1 MRIRSIGA
9 LRAAL
14 AGACAT
20 LLVACNPGDEPDATQ
35 GTLKVSL
42 TDAPACGFDQ
52 VNVTVD
58 RVRVH
63 QDANA
68 IETDSGWS
76 DVILNPARKIDLL
89 TLTSGEPLS
98 LGQTT
103 LPAGQYQQLRLV
115 LKPNAGSGA
124 LANSVVP
131 TGGAEVAL
139 QMPSDIETGIKLI
152 HQFTVEGEK
161 VVELVLDFDA
171 CRSVVQ
177 LANGDY
183 ELDPVVTVLPMD
195 VAGRLTGTLGAV
207 IFGADVTQASVSA
220 QKDGRVVRATA
231 PDSSG
236 SYTLGSID
244 ARLAPFDLVVT
255 LPGAATAVVSGVP
268 ATAGSTTTIPAI
280 TLAAE
285 SVTGTVSGTVSPA
298 AALPARVRAVQAVGN
313 LPKIEVAS
321 VNTGGAGDY
330 SLSLPIAAAQLARY
344 SAASLAFSSTTTATT
359 AGRYTIEGTDV
370 NGGTKSAPADIR
382 TADAVVNF
390 SFP

>member
-1 MRIRSIGA
+1 MRICPNGGVR
-9 LRAAL
+9 RAL
-14 AGACAT
+14 AGACAA
-20 LLVACNPGDEPDATQ
+20 LLAACSPGDDPDPTQ

-42 TDAPACGFDQ
+42 TDAPACGFDA

-63 QDANA
+63 ESA
-68 IETDSGWS
+68 IATESDFGWS
-76 DVILNPARKIDLL
+76 NVILNPARKIDLL

-115 LKPNAGSGA
+115 LKPNASGSPG
-124 LANSVVP
+124 NSVVP

-139 QMPSDIETGIKLI
+139 QMPSDIQAGVKLI
-152 HQFTVEGEK
+152 HQFTVEGGK
-161 VVELVLDFDA
+161 LVELVLDFDA

-195 VAGRLTGTLGAV
+195 VAGRLTGTLGTA

-220 QKDGRVVRATA
+220 QKDGRVVRATV

-236 SYTLGSID
+236 NYALGSID
-244 ARLAPFDLVVT
+244 ARLAPFDLVIT
-255 LPGAATAVVSGVP
+255 LPGAATAVVSAVP
-268 ATAGSTTTIPAI
+268 VTAGGTTTVPVI
-280 TLAAE
+280 TLAAG
-285 SVTGTVSGTVSPA
+285 SVIGTVVGTVSPA
-298 AALPARVRAVQAVGN
+298 AALPARVRAVQAAGS
-313 LPKIEVAS
+313 LPKVDVAGT
-321 VNTGGAGDY
+321 NTSGAGDY
-330 SLSLPIAAAQLARY
+330 LLSLPTAAVQLARY
-344 SAASLAFSSTTTATT
+344 SAASLAFSSATTATT

-370 NGGTKSAPADIR
+370 NGGTKSATADIG

-390 SFP
+390 TFP